1 MLLKDLYQDP
11 QHTAKIS
18 FWWVVIAFVSMLGHP
33 VGQIIGYLCA
43 MDMGIYRSV
52 ETNVTEVPA
61 QFLAFMC
68 ILFGLVR
75 FLVFWLF
82 TRGYRPFSRIIKGFG
97 LTNLPGLLG
106 LFTFYLLTQELE
118 GNIVGF
124 FVAPLMIGSVM
135 VLGKWIFYNS
145 IFHIKKLR
153 SSQKPPEEIQFTSND
168 WSPGKVI
175 PVKNF
180 WVALGQTFKKAVLL
194 IIFMIAMLVIYTL
207 LT

>member
-1 MLLKDLYQDP
+1 MPLKDLYQDP
-11 QHTAKIS
+11 NDTAKIS

-33 VGQIIGYLCA
+33 VGQIIGYFCA

-82 TRGYRPFSRIIKGFG
+82 TRGYRPLSLIIKGFG
-97 LTNLPGLLG
+97 ITNLPGLLG

-124 FVAPLMIGSVM
+124 FIAPLMIGSVM
-135 VLGKWIFYNS
+135 VLGPWIFSNS
-145 IFHIKKLR
+145 ILHIKKLR
-153 SSQKPPEEIQFTSND
+153 SSQEPPEEIQLTSDD

-180 WVALGQTFKKAVLL
+180 WVTFGKTLIKAVLL
-194 IIFMIAMLVIYTL
+194 VILIIAVLAINI
-207 LT
+207 

>member
-1 MLLKDLYQDP
+1 M
-11 QHTAKIS
+11 
-18 FWWVVIAFVSMLGHP
+18 
-33 VGQIIGYLCA
+33 GQIIGYLCA
-43 MDMGIYRSV
+43 MDMGIYRTV
-52 ETNVTEVPA
+52 ETNVSEVPA

-82 TRGYRPFSRIIKGFG
+82 TRGYRPLSLIIKGFG
-97 LTNLPGLLG
+97 ITNLPGLLG

-124 FVAPLMIGSVM
+124 FIAPLMIGSVM
-135 VLGKWIFYNS
+135 VLGPWIFSNS
-145 IFHIKKLR
+145 ILHIKKLR
-153 SSQKPPEEIQFTSND
+153 SSQEPPEEIQLTSDD

-180 WVALGQTFKKAVLL
+180 WVTFGKTLIKAVL
-194 IIFMIAMLVIYTL
+194 
-207 LT
+207 